1 MGLLLPWLNLFL
13 DILFFL
19 MQFINEIIFLI
30 SLSDS
35 LLLVYSIMLILPSWD
50 ESGSV
55 PAGSVFWSRL
65 QRIGFFSS
73 MCGRVHQYDH
83 LGWVLCVL

>member
-35 LLLVYSIMLILPSWD
+35 LLLVYSIMLILPSF
-50 ESGSV
+50 SGVGCRELVSFLQCV
-55 PAGSVFWSRL
+55 VEFTSMTIWAGCFVFCKV
-65 QRIGFFSS
+65 IN
-73 MCGRVHQYDH
+73 YY
-83 LGWVLCVL
+83 